1 VAIMSLLTAL
11 YKILV
16 WIARS
21 VALIV
26 AVLFLST
33 MLMFSGKR

>member
-1 VAIMSLLTAL
+1 MNLFTAL

-21 VALIV
+21 LALIFT
-26 AVLFLST
+26 VLFLSA
-33 MLMFSGKR
+33 LLRFSHKR

>member
-1 VAIMSLLTAL
+1 MSLLTAL

-26 AVLFLST
+26 AVLFLSAL
-33 MLMFSGKR
+33 LMFSSKR